1 MSAAENK
8 KLVQQIY
15 ANSASRSGT
24 TFLDNLADDARWVVT
39 GQYSWSHSFNG
50 KDAILNGVQGHFR
63 SLIEGRPRTVAFNF
77 IAEGDYVVAET
88 KGDNLTKIGV
98 RYDNDYCM
106 IWRIEGGKIKE
117 IKEYC
122 ELRTGRAGARAI
134 PGVEAAEG
142 GVKDAG
148 YCEQA
153 ARAAYVQ
160 RTCEQQSATAS
171 RRHGRRLS
179 LRDHRLDEM
188 VACL

>member
-15 ANSASRSGT
+15 ADSASRSGT

-77 IAEGDYVVAET
+77 IAEGDYVVVET

-106 IWRIEGGKIKE
+106 IWRIEGGRIKE

-122 ELRTGRAGARAI
+122 NSAL
-134 PGVEAAEG
+134 VERVLG
-142 GVKDAG
+142 PFP
-148 YCEQA
+148 
-153 ARAAYVQ
+153 
-160 RTCEQQSATAS
+160 AS
-171 RRHGRRLS
+171 KLPKA
-179 LRDHRLDEM
+179 
-188 VACL
+188 V